1 MIKTVFERDPVP
13 ITGMPEALD
22 YVSSFQQAEFEE
34 RLLDKKVEEFPITM
48 LMAYIAHHW
57 YGSGLLFCGNIGYHG
72 FVDYCRKVPD
82 EMILKNN
89 VYSGYTVVP
98 GCWNETCYILGIDW
112 KHEEICSGPYERKSF
127 RGMTLRKFYEFLN
140 EVKPYAIPGSDTCD
154 GHGADWTGFFGQ
166 SKAPSGKYT
175 IPEDY
180 FYRVSDHC
188 DYTYVNISFN
198 MDYWRPWYLL
208 PEEYEELKKRQA
220 KYEEDA
226 YKLGQK
232 GLKGKDKDDKD
243 KIERNYKINSFDRQ
257 KGLYVITNLKIDD
270 DMENMHISVGRIDN
284 VRLVKNEY
292 VWNLMYGKEKP
303 KIKAHYD
310 ISEMRKIGK
319 KDGRRV
325 MMDIKDQDVVE
336 TTYQIVHYG
345 FKQNEAYTMV
355 EFTPIDKWQPYD
367 NPDMLRVSTMPLK
380 EMPANR
386 LDKFREWSRKFT
398 VTGKVF
404 EQVFESLEAYK
415 PKRSLNGKFT
425 RFKNLMEKAKLA
437 PKYLKPDDEELY
449 QNMHPQ
455 FNENYEAYMF
465 ERKYPNG
472 KKAVI
477 FVDRQHLMPEESVFK
492 PKYPKAEMNDL
503 VKKLRRKYLNKWIRR
518 GDAYMRVDDI
528 FVLEHLLRRYQ
539 HEFEKEIGD
548 NYVIPSISF
557 IGPSVSI
564 NYWRPSM
571 AEQSLETITFYDEN
585 ISNKLNDNGFTLVKF
600 EDILAQAKEA
610 SSEKPGKLEENYN
623 IFLNGLKDMLAG
635 KSFEYYY
642 DLPDDSLDK
651 D

>member
-1 MIKTVFERDPVP
+1 M
-13 ITGMPEALD
+13 
-22 YVSSFQQAEFEE
+22 
-34 RLLDKKVEEFPITM
+34 
-48 LMAYIAHHW
+48 
-57 YGSGLLFCGNIGYHG
+57 
-72 FVDYCRKVPD
+72 
-82 EMILKNN
+82 
-89 VYSGYTVVP
+89 
-98 GCWNETCYILGIDW
+98 
-112 KHEEICSGPYERKSF
+112 
-127 RGMTLRKFYEFLN
+127 
-140 EVKPYAIPGSDTCD
+140 
-154 GHGADWTGFFGQ
+154 
-166 SKAPSGKYT
+166 
-175 IPEDY
+175 
-180 FYRVSDHC
+180 
-188 DYTYVNISFN
+188 
-198 MDYWRPWYLL
+198 
-208 PEEYEELKKRQA
+208 
-220 KYEEDA
+220 
-226 YKLGQK
+226 
-232 GLKGKDKDDKD
+232 
-243 KIERNYKINSFDRQ
+243 
-257 KGLYVITNLKIDD
+257 
-270 DMENMHISVGRIDN
+270 ME
-284 VRLVKNEY
+284 
-292 VWNLMYGKEKP
+292 
-303 KIKAHYD
+303 
-310 ISEMRKIGK
+310 
-319 KDGRRV
+319 
-325 MMDIKDQDVVE
+325 IKDQDVVE
-336 TTYQIVHYG
+336 TTYQIVHYC

-386 LDKFREWSRKFT
+386 LDKFREWSSKFT

-404 EQVFESLEAYK
+404 EQVFKTLEAYK

-425 RFKNLMEKAKLA
+425 RFKNLMEKAKVA

-477 FVDRQHLMPEESVFK
+477 FVDRQHIMPEESVFK
-492 PKYPKAEMNDL
+492 PKYPKAEMDDL

-564 NYWRPSM
+564 HSWRPSM
-571 AEQSLETITFYDEN
+571 VEQSLETITFYDEN